1 MVPDLGDGRRRSV
14 ARTPGQAARR
24 DPDWEGV
31 RLHVVSGKGGTG
43 KTTVAAALALALAA
57 EGRRTLLIE
66 VEGRQ
71 GIAELFGIAALP
83 YEERRIATV
92 TPAQLG
98 LPASGSA
105 GGPVSGAAGGP
116 AGGSPSGPVSGPVSG
131 ELHALAIDTEQA
143 LLEYLDMF
151 YKLGRAGKALQKV
164 GFVDFAT
171 TIAPGVRD
179 VLLTGKACEA
189 ARRKGP
195 DGRRTY
201 DAVVMDAPPTGRIT
215 RFLNVNSE
223 VAGLA
228 RIGPIHSQAQAVM
241 RVLKSPETAV
251 HLVTLLEEMPVQET
265 VDGIAELREA
275 GLPVGGVLVN
285 MVRPPLLDAAAVAAV
300 DGNHR
305 EEVALALGEAGLGGR
320 SRKPETVRA
329 AVEPLLDPLLTQA
342 REHAE
347 RVELE
352 RARRAD
358 LQHLKLP
365 TYELPLLGEGV
376 DLGTLYRLA
385 GELKRQGAA

>member
-1 MVPDLGDGRRRSV
+1 M

-43 KTTVAAALALALAA
+43 KTTLAAALALALAA
-57 EGRRTLLIE
+57 DGGRVLLIE

-83 YEERRIATV
+83 YEERRIASV
-92 TPAQLG
+92 SPSQLG
-98 LPASGSA
+98 LPAGE
-105 GGPVSGAAGGP
+105 VP
-116 AGGSPSGPVSGPVSG
+116 AGGARAG
-131 ELHALAIDTEQA
+131 EVLALAIDTEQA
-143 LLEYLDMF
+143 LLEYLEMF

-195 DGRRTY
+195 DGRRRY

-228 RIGPIHSQAQAVM
+228 RIGPIHTQAQAVM
-241 RVLKSPETAV
+241 RVLRSPETAV

-275 GLPVGGVLVN
+275 KLPVGGVMVN
-285 MVRPPLLDAAAVAAV
+285 MVRPPVLDAAAVAAV
-300 DGNHR
+300 DGDHR

-320 SRKPETVRA
+320 SRRTETVRA
-329 AVEPLLDPLLTQA
+329 AVEPLLDPLLEQA

-352 RARRAD
+352 REQRAD
-358 LQHLKLP
+358 LQQLRLP

-376 DLGTLYRLA
+376 DLGGLYRLA

>member
-1 MVPDLGDGRRRSV
+1 MAS
-14 ARTPGQAARR
+14 TPGPEERA
-24 DPDWEGV
+24 PDWEGV

-43 KTTVAAALALALAA
+43 KTTLAAALALALAA
-57 EGRRTLLIE
+57 EGGRTLLIE

-83 YEERRIATV
+83 YEERKVATV
-92 TPAQLG
+92 SRARLG
-98 LPASGSA
+98 LPAEP
-105 GGPVSGAAGGP
+105 GGRP
-116 AGGSPSGPVSGPVSG
+116 G
-131 ELHALAIDTEQA
+131 ELYALAIDTEQA
-143 LLEYLDMF
+143 LLEYLEMF

-171 TIAPGVRD
+171 TVAPGVRD

-189 ARRKGP
+189 ARRKRP
-195 DGRRTY
+195 DGLRAY
-201 DAVVMDAPPTGRIT
+201 DAIVMDAPPTGRIT

-228 RIGPIHSQAQAVM
+228 RFGPIHTQAQAVM

-251 HLVTLLEEMPVQET
+251 HFVTLLEEMPVQET
-265 VDGIAELREA
+265 VDGITDLREA
-275 GLPVGGVLVN
+275 QLPLGGVMVN

-300 DGNHR
+300 HGDHR
-305 EEVALALGEAGLGGR
+305 EEVAQALGEAGLGGR

-329 AVEPLLDPLLTQA
+329 AVEPLLDPLLEQA

-352 RARRAD
+352 RDQRAD
-358 LQHLKLP
+358 LQQLELP

-376 DLGTLYRLA
+376 DLGGLYRLA
-385 GELKRQGAA
+385 SELKRQGAA

>member
-1 MVPDLGDGRRRSV
+1 M
-14 ARTPGQAARR
+14 
-24 DPDWEGV
+24 DWEGV

-43 KTTVAAALALALAA
+43 KTTLAAALALALAA

-83 YEERRIATV
+83 YEERRVASV
-92 TPAQLG
+92 SSAQLG
-98 LPASGSA
+98 L
-105 GGPVSGAAGGP
+105 
-116 AGGSPSGPVSGPVSG
+116 SGPKTSGDVF
-131 ELHALAIDTEQA
+131 ALAIDTEQA

-195 DGRRTY
+195 DGRRVY
-201 DAVVMDAPPTGRIT
+201 DAVVMDAPPTGRLT

-228 RIGPIHSQAQAVM
+228 RFGPIHSQAQAVM
-241 RVLKSPETAV
+241 GVLKSPETAV

-265 VDGIAELREA
+265 VDGFTELREA
-275 GLPVGGVLVN
+275 GLPAGGVLVN
-285 MVRPPLLDAAAVAAV
+285 MVRPPVLDAAAVAAAHG
-300 DGNHR
+300 DHR
-305 EEVALALGEAGLGGR
+305 EEVAQALVEAGLGGR
-320 SRKPETVRA
+320 SRSAATRRT
-329 AVEPLLDPLLTQA
+329 AVEPLLDPLLAQA
-342 REHAE
+342 MEHSE
-347 RVELE
+347 RVALE
-352 RARRAD
+352 REQRAELAALD
-358 LQHLKLP
+358 LP
-365 TYELPLLGEGV
+365 GYELPLLSGGV
-376 DLGTLYRLA
+376 DLGGLYRLA

>member
-1 MVPDLGDGRRRSV
+1 MAS
-14 ARTPGQAARR
+14 TPGPPDQH

-31 RLHVVSGKGGTG
+31 RLHVVTGKGGTG
-43 KTTVAAALALALAA
+43 KTSVAAALALALAA
-57 EGRRTLLIE
+57 DGGRTLLIE

-83 YEERRIATV
+83 YEERKVATV
-92 TPAQLG
+92 SRAQLG
-98 LPASGSA
+98 LP
-105 GGPVSGAAGGP
+105 
-116 AGGSPSGPVSGPVSG
+116 GGSRATG
-131 ELHALAIDTEQA
+131 EIFALAIDTEQA

-195 DGRRTY
+195 DGRRAY
-201 DAVVMDAPPTGRIT
+201 DAIVMDAPPTGRIT

-228 RIGPIHSQAQAVM
+228 RFGPIHGQAQAVM

-251 HLVTLLEEMPVQET
+251 HLVTVLEEMPVQET
-265 VDGIAELREA
+265 VDGVADLSEA

-285 MVRPPLLDAAAVAAV
+285 MVRPPLLDAAALAAV
-300 DGNHR
+300 DGDHR
-305 EEVALALGEAGLGGR
+305 EEVAVALGAVGLGGR
-320 SRKPETVRA
+320 SRTAATVRA
-329 AVEPLLDPLLTQA
+329 AVEPLLDPLLDQA

-352 RARRAD
+352 RAQRID
-358 LQHLKLP
+358 LQQLRLP

-376 DLGTLYRLA
+376 DLAGLYRLA
-385 GELKRQGAA
+385 GELKQQGAA

>member
-1 MVPDLGDGRRRSV
+1 MAGSSGTAGP
-14 ARTPGQAARR
+14 TGQTSPRE
-24 DPDWEGV
+24 PDWEGV

-43 KTTVAAALALALAA
+43 KTTLAAALALALAA
-57 EGRRTLLIE
+57 EGGRTLLIE

-71 GIAELFGIAALP
+71 GIAELFQIAALP
-83 YEERRIATV
+83 YEERRVATV

-98 LPASGSA
+98 LPGK
-105 GGPVSGAAGGP
+105 GH
-116 AGGSPSGPVSGPVSG
+116 G
-131 ELHALAIDTEQA
+131 EVHALAIDTEQA
-143 LLEYLDMF
+143 LLEYLEMF

-195 DGRRTY
+195 DGRRAY
-201 DAVVMDAPPTGRIT
+201 DAVVMDAPPTGRLT

-228 RIGPIHSQAQAVM
+228 RFGPIHTQAQAVM
-241 RVLKSPETAV
+241 RVLRSAETAV
-251 HLVTLLEEMPVQET
+251 HFTTLLEEMPVQET
-265 VDGIAELREA
+265 VDGIADLREA

-285 MVRPPLLDAAAVAAV
+285 MVRPPILDAAAVEAAHG
-300 DGNHR
+300 DHR

-329 AVEPLLDPLLTQA
+329 AVEPLLDPLLEQA

-352 RARRAD
+352 RTQRID
-358 LQHLKLP
+358 LQQLRLP
-365 TYELPLLGEGV
+365 SYELPLLGEGM
-376 DLGTLYRLA
+376 DLAGLYRLA

>member
-1 MVPDLGDGRRRSV
+1 M

-83 YEERRIATV
+83 YEERRIASV

-98 LPASGSA
+98 LPAKDGGA
-105 GGPVSGAAGGP
+105 RDGGPGGATGGE
-116 AGGSPSGPVSGPVSG
+116 V
-131 ELHALAIDTEQA
+131 HALAIDTEQA

-195 DGRRTY
+195 DGRRRY

-241 RVLKSPETAV
+241 RVLKSAETAV

-265 VDGIAELREA
+265 VDGFAELREA

-285 MVRPPLLDAAAVAAV
+285 MVRPPVLDAAAVAAV
-300 DGNHR
+300 DGDHR

-329 AVEPLLDPLLTQA
+329 AVEPLLDPLLEQA

-358 LQHLKLP
+358 LQQLKLP

-376 DLGTLYRLA
+376 DLGGLYRLA

>member
-1 MVPDLGDGRRRSV
+1 M

-43 KTTVAAALALALAA
+43 KTTLAAALALALAA
-57 EGRRTLLIE
+57 EGGRVLLIE

-83 YEERRIATV
+83 YEERRIASV
-92 TPAQLG
+92 SRSQLG
-98 LPASGSA
+98 LPASA
-105 GGPVSGAAGGP
+105 DGPG
-116 AGGSPSGPVSGPVSG
+116 GGSTGGSSTGSGSTGGSG
-131 ELHALAIDTEQA
+131 EVFALAIDTEQA
-143 LLEYLDMF
+143 LLEYLEMF

-171 TIAPGVRD
+171 TVAPGVRD

-189 ARRKGP
+189 SRRKGP
-195 DGRRTY
+195 DGRRSY
-201 DAVVMDAPPTGRIT
+201 DAIVMDAPPTGRIT

-228 RIGPIHSQAQAVM
+228 RIGPIHTQAQAVM

-265 VDGIAELREA
+265 VDGFAELREA
-275 GLPVGGVLVN
+275 GLPVGGVMIN

-300 DGNHR
+300 DGDHR

-320 SRKPETVRA
+320 SRKPDTVRA
-329 AVEPLLDPLLTQA
+329 AVDPLLDPLLEQA

-352 RARRAD
+352 REQRAD
-358 LQHLKLP
+358 LQQLKLP

-376 DLGTLYRLA
+376 DLGGLYRLA
-385 GELKRQGAA
+385 SELKRQGAA